1 VRYPTRRAPLPVRRA
16 RQLLLI
22 EASIHSL
29 RHSSLTC
36 FQISPRATPQLS
48 SPTPHAE
55 SHRTASVASKAKL
68 SCRSE
73 PTRLARLDSEEIPEL
88 PEYLRDLI
96 HKPAEQQPSYELI
109 EQTPPAAEQPCLLVC
124 GKDTPAV
131 HVSPLAAAVQQAKQ
145 RVSALVSGPAAAAI
159 DQYVEALFRQHTA
172 GLLARL
178 AELEA
183 REQ

>member
-1 VRYPTRRAPLPVRRA
+1 MRYPTRRAPLPVHRA

-109 EQTPPAAEQPCLLVC
+109 EQTPSMSRRLRQLCSKQSSVSLLWCPGQPQLRSTSTSRHCSDSTRPACWHAW
-124 GKDTPAV
+124 
-131 HVSPLAAAVQQAKQ
+131 
-145 RVSALVSGPAAAAI
+145 RN
-159 DQYVEALFRQHTA
+159 
-172 GLLARL
+172 
-178 AELEA
+178 
-183 REQ
+183 